1 MNEKSFI
8 DFNYTY
14 SKYDH
19 NKITNKLKLFK
30 RSWEWCVLNQ
40 ILRLKMAPGM
50 TETTKCSIMTR

>member
-1 MNEKSFI
+1 MTTIKLQ
-8 DFNYTY
+8 
-14 SKYDH
+14 
-19 NKITNKLKLFK
+19 NKLKLFK